1 MSKILQISSLNDAY
15 QNISEAKE
23 KILNGSPL
31 YEKDIERIA
40 ELAAKIALKKLAVST
55 DTSKAV
61 LDIKELDKAIK
72 GLGGE

>member
-1 MSKILQISSLNDAY
+1 MFDKFQNGNIYQRLQ
-15 QNISEAKE
+15 EAHAKA
-23 KILNGSPL
+23 LNGNPL

-72 GLGGE
+72 ELGGK